1 MPGRERTYPAKERFI
16 IQAELKGQVVL
27 KATRIQ
33 LRPDKPSH
41 DQCFDLRGKGKG
53 LRASYVIERL
63 NAQPIPRRKQPLC
76 LPVPKGEGKHAIK
89 VLRTLSSPLLVGMDD
104 DFCIGVGVE
113 RVAGR
118 AQLTRQLLIVVDA
131 AVKGH
136 PDAAVFV
143 GERLPSAFGVDDRQ
157 TPMPKSNR
165 AVTIHTFTVW
175 TPMRKDSRH

>member
-33 LRPDKPSH
+33 LRPDKPSR

-53 LRASYVIERL
+53 LRVSCVIEGL
-63 NAQPIPRRKQPLC
+63 DAQPISRCKQPPRP
-76 LPVPKGEGKHAIK
+76 PVPNGEGKHAIK

-118 AQLTRQLLIVVDA
+118 AEITC
-131 AVKGH
+131 
-136 PDAAVFV
+136 
-143 GERLPSAFGVDDRQ
+143 
-157 TPMPKSNR
+157 
-165 AVTIHTFTVW
+165 
-175 TPMRKDSRH
+175 